1 MDLKVEPKEVL
12 DAYSTPIVQQ
22 TAFWSRVKE
31 RLGMHSCAFE
41 YSVRNSDLYD
51 GVGGFARTNAD
62 FIMFY
67 QYLNA
72 EDYVAYVPYGPEI
85 EPSEDRQGEFL
96 EELSEVLRS
105 FLPKGC
111 VAIRYDLN
119 WESHWC
125 KREDVDSAGN
135 WLGTPRKEYQEIQLN
150 YGTVNRNLWKSNSNI
165 LPANTV
171 VVDLSQ
177 SEDEILAR
185 MRPKTRYN
193 IRLSLR
199 KGVEVR
205 SVGREGLLTW
215 YDLYTETAMRN
226 GLNLNGFEYFH
237 SMLASRMECVNPDV
251 NVQLLV
257 AYYDNI
263 PLAAMFL
270 VMSAHRATYLYGA
283 YSS

>member
-12 DAYSTPIVQQ
+12 DAYSTPIAQQ

-125 KREDVDSAGN
+125 KREDFDSAGN

-205 SVGREGLLTW
+205 SVGCAGLLTW

>member
-125 KREDVDSAGN
+125 KREDFDSAGN

-177 SEDEILAR
+177 SDDEILAR
-185 MRPKTRYN
+185 MRPK
-193 IRLSLR
+193 
-199 KGVEVR
+199 
-205 SVGREGLLTW
+205 
-215 YDLYTETAMRN
+215 
-226 GLNLNGFEYFH
+226 
-237 SMLASRMECVNPDV
+237 MLASRMECVNPDV